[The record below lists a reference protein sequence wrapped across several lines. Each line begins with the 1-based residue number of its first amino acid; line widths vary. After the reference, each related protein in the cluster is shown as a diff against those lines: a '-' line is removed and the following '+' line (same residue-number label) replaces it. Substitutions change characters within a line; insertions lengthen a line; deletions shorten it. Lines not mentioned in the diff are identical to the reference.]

1 MKKIEQWVRPNIRQ
15 LKPYSSARNEFSGEA
30 SVWLDANESP
40 FNPPYNRYPDPLQ
53 NDLKEKKI
61 QTLWKLFLVVPALI
75 SSLRAVISS

>member
-30 SVWLDANESP
+30 SVWLDANEIP

-53 NDLKEKKI
+53 NDLKAEW
-61 QTLWKLFLVVPALI
+61 TYTR
-75 SSLRAVISS
+75 RASCLDMPM